1 MKKAPPPYL
10 KKGARQ
16 RGEGRVDNKSRSFFL
31 LFFLRA
37 LRALFFPL
45 RWGSNGC
52 KCDHPTFWGKGL
64 VFKRGAFK
72 MKAPGFRV

>member
-1 MKKAPPPYL
+1 MVGVERAPPPPPPPAPTSL
-10 KKGARQ
+10 
-16 RGEGRVDNKSRSFFL
+16 F

-37 LRALFFPL
+37 LRALFIPW
-45 RWGSNGC
+45 RGGSNGC
-52 KCDHPTFWGKGL
+52 KGDHPSFWGKGL